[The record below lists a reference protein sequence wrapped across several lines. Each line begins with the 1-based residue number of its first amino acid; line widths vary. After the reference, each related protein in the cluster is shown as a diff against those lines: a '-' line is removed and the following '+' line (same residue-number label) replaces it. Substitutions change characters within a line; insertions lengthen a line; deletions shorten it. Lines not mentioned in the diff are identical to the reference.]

1 MLNIR
6 LLSSL
11 SISLLLLFSAC
22 TEKDDEKD
30 KEKGNQDKVL
40 TGQLIDSAVQ
50 GVKYETNSGV
60 NGYTDEKG
68 TFTYNEKDKTIS
80 FTVGSLTIAKD
91 FTLSKLNSDGNILP
105 ADIVGVDRTNISV
118 ENIIKLLRVLQS
130 LDNDNN
136 PDNGIFIDDNTKG
149 YLSENI
155 NIIDANI
162 STLKTMVEKA
172 LKTFISQRKAKDHYI
187 KSLKAINITA
197 ESLPF
202 ITIWQTTSAD
212 ESITIPINQSFKDIY
227 DYTVDWGDGNI
238 ENNITT
244 SKTHTYS
251 SDGNHTVKISG
262 EFPAMKMVEKESQIF
277 LDTSKVSN
285 ANKLKKITQWGDIK
299 WRSFQNAFAQS
310 NLDVNATDIPDF
322 SNVTS
327 TRLMFWH
334 IGKLKGNNYF
344 NEWNVSNVTDMNG
357 MFRNSNAFNQP
368 LDSWDVS
375 NVIDMTLMFFA
386 ATNFN
391 QPLND
396 WNVSKVTSMR
406 AMFGFMHFNQPLNKW
421 DVSNVTNMG
430 YMFRLTTSFNQNLS
444 DWNVSKVT
452 DMTKMFI
459 NASAFTGQN
468 LSGWNVGNVP
478 SDKHAD
484 FMTDSGGGNTEPNW
498 N

>member
-130 LDNDNN
+130 LDDDNN
-136 PDNGIFIDDNTKG
+136 ASNGIFIDDNTKG
-149 YLSENI
+149 YLGEDIS
-155 NIIDANI
+155 IIDANI
-162 STLKTMVEKA
+162 STLRTMIEKA
-172 LKTFISQRKAKDHYI
+172 QKILISQRKAKEHY
-187 KSLKAINITA
+187 KKTLRSMNINPEVA
-197 ESLPF
+197 FF
-202 ITIWQTTSAD
+202 ITIWETTSAD
-212 ESITIPINQSFKDIY
+212 ESITIPINKDFKDNY
-227 DYTVDWGDGNI
+227 NYTVDWGDGNI
-238 ENNITT
+238 TNNI
-244 SKTHTYS
+244 KDDITHTYAS
-251 SDGNHTVKISG
+251 KGNHTVKISG

-357 MFRNSNAFNQP
+357 MFRTSDAFNQA
-368 LDSWDVS
+368 LDNWDVS
-375 NVIDMTLMFFA
+375 NVTDMTLMFFE
-386 ATNFN
+386 TTIFN

-396 WNVSKVTSMR
+396 WNVSKVTSMY
-406 AMFGFMHFNQPLNKW
+406 AMFGKTHFNQPLNKW
-421 DVSNVTNMG
+421 DVSNVTNMNF
-430 YMFRLTTSFNQNLS
+430 MFRLTTSFNQNLS
-444 DWNVSKVT
+444 NWNVSKVT
-452 DMTKMFI
+452 SMTKMFVS
-459 NASAFTGQN
+459 ASAFTGQN
-468 LSGWNVGNVP
+468 LSGWDVGNVP

-484 FMTDSGGGNTEPNW
+484 FMLDAGSNNTEPTW